1 MEIVVKPLVTE
12 KMNSLTEKLN
22 RYGFI
27 VNKESNKIE
36 VKKAVEKLYNVTVTD
51 VKTFRYT
58 GKVKSRNTK
67 TGLVVGRTSS
77 FKKAIVSLKEGESI
91 DFYSNI

>member
-1 MEIVVKPLVTE
+1 MEIIIKPLVTE
-12 KMNSLTEKLN
+12 KMNSITEKLN

-36 VKKAVEKLYNVTVTD
+36 VKNAVEKLYGVTVTD
-51 VKTFRYT
+51 VKTFRYA
-58 GKVKSRNTK
+58 GKAKSRNTK
-67 TGLVVGRTSS
+67 AGLIVGRTSS
-77 FKKAIVSLKEGESI
+77 YKKAIVSLKDGDSI